1 MNNSFNLLGRQLSIA
16 IGLISVS
23 FYAQAATPVFVIKS
37 YGQHIGGNVVYQHQ
51 VTNNSTCKVG
61 SFSIAEETDQVSSSI
76 DYNIARGE
84 LSQVFPLGY
93 QDFDDDVLPGSVTGL
108 PGWKAQIIQIED
120 SGLYMKWDSGELMQ
134 TPDILPGQTARFSV
148 TVPKMDAAY
157 LTGHFSAHF
166 GGTCPWIYNG
176 TMEKLD
182 TTPPVLTVT
191 LNPAATTLAQR
202 GQLVPII
209 ATITVTDDYDP
220 APEIKLLSIVANQP
234 LTPADVQGAA
244 IGTDD
249 RSFSLLAS
257 RTNPMVIRTYM
268 ISYIATDA
276 SGNTAR
282 ASVLLKIN

>member
-1 MNNSFNLLGRQLSIA
+1 MTKLSNISALNTLMAASLLMLNTVA
-16 IGLISVS
+16 
-23 FYAQAATPVFVIKS
+23 YAAPAPVVIKT
-37 YGQHIGGNVVYQHQ
+37 YGQHIGGNIVYTHLL
-51 VTNNSTCKVG
+51 TNNTIEPIV
-61 SFSIAEETDQVSSSI
+61 SFAIGEYSDRANINVK
-76 DYNIARGE
+76 DYTNRGE
-84 LSQVFPLGY
+84 LR
-93 QDFDDDVLPGSVTGL
+93 VLPVGSTDEYPTGPVLSSSVSGL
-108 PGWKAQIIQIED
+108 PGWRAVIEVIEESGPYMSWLLNEDPSAPRIQ
-120 SGLYMKWDSGELMQ
+120 
-134 TPDILPGQTARFSV
+134 PGQTARFSV
-148 TVPKMDAAY
+148 TVPQMDNTY
-157 LTGHFSAHF
+157 VSGHFTTSAF
-166 GGTCPWIYNG
+166 YNG

-182 TTPPVLTVT
+182 ITPPVLTVT

-202 GQLVPII
+202 GQLVPIN